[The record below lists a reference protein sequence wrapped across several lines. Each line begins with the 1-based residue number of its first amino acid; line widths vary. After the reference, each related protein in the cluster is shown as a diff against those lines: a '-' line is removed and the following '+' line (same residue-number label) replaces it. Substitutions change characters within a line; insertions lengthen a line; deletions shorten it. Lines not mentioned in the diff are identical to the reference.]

1 MADPTIFV
9 GERKMKYMLSKAE
22 PEEKAL
28 LKELYNYDKERKMY
42 KRIPPSGSSAG
53 KRMGDTM
60 KLNAM
65 FKKYPLPRLS
75 AADTPPPA
83 QQKRRR
89 RKTTAEAPPPAP
101 EPPAQHK
108 RRKRKTTEAPPPP
121 APEPPAQHKRR
132 RRKTTAE
139 AAPAP
144 PPPSKEAKA
153 VWSKV
158 YTRLAQIEDRS
169 NDYLHGL
176 RQGIMED
183 KKINKTE
190 TPAWVAANRL
200 IKERHS
206 PAEVKAGNQAPK
218 LPELSTEEKNK
229 MRKQI
234 KDKVSKGV
242 KNPRVKDAPAK
253 PRVKVSASDK
263 IAKWD
268 SNWKEFTR
276 GIGLAL
282 SNPGY
287 RYEICRYIEGKDEEY
302 QRYAKKKGI
311 DWQHWWKTPRRP
323 NGEKYRQLNR
333 IKTVFDKL
341 KTSKEAEKE
350 RAKQLFGK

>member
-1 MADPTIFV
+1 
-9 GERKMKYMLSKAE
+9 MKYMLSQAE

-28 LKELYNYDKERKMY
+28 LKELYNYDKERKLY
-42 KRIPPSGSSAG
+42 KRIPPSKESSAG
-53 KRMGDTM
+53 KRMSDSM

-101 EPPAQHK
+101 EPPAHHK

-144 PPPSKEAKA
+144 PPASKEAKA

-234 KDKVSKGV
+234 KDKVAKGV
-242 KNPRVKDAPAK
+242 KNPRIKDAPAK

-263 IAKWD
+263 AIKWNRSWD
-268 SNWKEFTR
+268 EFKR

-282 SNPGY
+282 CNSTY
-287 RYEICRYIEGKDEEY
+287 RYEICRYIQDKVLNDNEEKY
-302 QRYAKKKGI
+302 GNFAKGKGI
-311 DWQHWWKTPRRP
+311 DWKHWWKVPRKP
-323 NGEKYRQLNR
+323 NGEKYRQLNP
-333 IKTVFDKL
+333 VEGAMDKL
-341 KTSKEAEKE
+341 GLKKEAEKE